1 MRDDRGGGKRLDRVM
16 TQTLPPAFLA
26 AVKDLL
32 GPKGWSQD
40 PEKLLEAATPW
51 RGTYQGTTPLIVR
64 PASTAEA
71 AALVKLCAQHGVA
84 ITPQGGNTGLIDGG
98 TPHGEVCVSMTRM
111 SALRETDPFN
121 NSMTIEAGA
130 TLVSAQAAAE
140 AAGRLFPLSLGSEG
154 TATIG
159 GLISTNA
166 GGVAVLRYGMMRD
179 LILGLEVVLP
189 SGEVWDGLSGLRKN
203 NTGYDL
209 KHLFAGAEGTLGLI
223 TAATLKLFPQ
233 VQSAAAWVICASTDD
248 VVKLLALVRGKVGD
262 SVTSFEII
270 PANAV
275 EMVVADIPTAR
286 DPMPSNAPWR
296 VLMEVSQTDGA
307 YARTLLERALEAAME
322 EGLVQDAAIA
332 ESETQAKSF
341 WHIRETIP
349 LSKRAYGA
357 ALNQDISVPVSRIP
371 DFIEACN
378 SAVRDVLPTADFVIF
393 GHVGDG
399 NLHYSVVEAQG
410 AAEPQLKAH
419 EGAITRVIFD
429 TVMGHGGS
437 ISAEHGVGRLKRDE
451 LARLRPPAATQAMRA
466 IKRALDPQGIMNPGR
481 VVTV

>member
-1 MRDDRGGGKRLDRVM
+1 M
-16 TQTLPPAFLA
+16 TEPLPPAFLA
-26 AVKDLL
+26 ALKDLL
-32 GPKGWSQD
+32 GPKGWSED
-40 PEKLLEAATPW
+40 PDKRAEAATPW
-51 RGTYQGTTPLIVR
+51 RGTFQGETPLIAR

-71 AALVKLCAQHGVA
+71 AALVRLCGQYGVA
-84 ITPQGGNTGLIDGG
+84 ITPQGGNTGLVDGG
-98 TPHGEVCVSMTRM
+98 TPHGEICVSMTRM
-111 SALRETDPFN
+111 TALREIDPFN

-130 TLVSAQAAAE
+130 TLVAAQEAAE
-140 AAGRLFPLSLGSEG
+140 TAARLFPLSLGSEG

-189 SGEVWDGLSGLRKN
+189 SGEIWNGLSGLRKN

-233 VQSAAAWVICASTDD
+233 VQSAAAWVICSSAED
-248 VVKLLALVRGKVGD
+248 VVKLLALVRSRVGD

-275 EMVVADIPTAR
+275 EMVVADMPGAR
-286 DPMPSNAPWR
+286 DPMPSNSPWR

-307 YARTLLERALEAAME
+307 HARALLETALGAAME
-322 EGLVQDAAIA
+322 EGLVQDAVIS
-332 ESETQAKSF
+332 ESETQAKAF
-341 WHIRETIP
+341 WQIRESIP

-371 DFIEACN
+371 VFIETCN
-378 SAVRDVLPTADFVIF
+378 AAVRNILPGADFVIF

-399 NLHYSVVEAQG
+399 NLHYSVVEPLDIAS
-410 AAEPQLKAH
+410 PQLKAL
-419 EGAITRVIFD
+419 EAAITRTVFD
-429 TVMGHGGS
+429 TVMAHGGS

-451 LARLRPPAATQAMRA
+451 LARIRPPAATEAMRA

-481 VVTV
+481 IVSV